1 MRLQGRLKR
10 STKQYII
17 VAVLCLIVIGG
28 AGILTTLVITS
39 QIKQEYQE
47 LLDEAQKELEQN
59 QRNVYVAAANI
70 ISGDV
75 LTKEALVKKEVYSS
89 QPLEDFI
96 SEEKIGKL
104 ALIDI
109 PEGTLVLNTMVTD
122 SNISSHLREAE
133 YEVIHM
139 NSNIISDDI
148 VDVRIQYP
156 NGESY
161 VVISKKIMKG
171 VVHETA
177 TCFFWLEEEE
187 LLRMS
192 AAIVDAALY
201 NGTQLVTTKYI
212 EPNIQDASVITYT
225 PSLQVLGMIEKD
237 PNIVKRSSQ
246 ELNKRLRKS
255 LENRLA
261 ASLSI
266 DVAAADWDVND
277 NEFMGGV
284 VQEEDMKATNS
295 DLPDHKT
302 VKNTEQAL
310 NTQTEDE
317 LGDEQETNVE
327 QDYLYYADEE
337 KAKEGVLE
345 YGE

>member
-47 LLDEAQKELEQN
+47 LLDQAHKELEQN

-70 ISGDV
+70 ISGDI
-75 LTKEALVKKEVYSS
+75 LTKEALIKKEVYSS

-96 SEEKIGKL
+96 SEEEIGKL

-109 PEGTLVLNTMVTD
+109 PEGTLVLHTMVAD
-122 SNISSHLREAE
+122 NNISSHLREAE
-133 YEVIHM
+133 YQVILM
-139 NSNIISDDI
+139 NSNIISDDT

-161 VVISKKIMKG
+161 VVISKKIIKG
-171 VVHETA
+171 VIHETA
-177 TCFFWLEEEE
+177 TSFFWLEEEE

-266 DVAAADWDVND
+266 DVAATDWDVND
-277 NEFMGGV
+277 NEFTG
-284 VQEEDMKATNS
+284 Q
-295 DLPDHKT
+295 
-302 VKNTEQAL
+302 NTEQTL
-310 NTQTEDE
+310 DTQTEVE
-317 LGDEQETNVE
+317 LGSGHEANVE
-327 QDYLYYADEE
+327 QDYLFYADEE